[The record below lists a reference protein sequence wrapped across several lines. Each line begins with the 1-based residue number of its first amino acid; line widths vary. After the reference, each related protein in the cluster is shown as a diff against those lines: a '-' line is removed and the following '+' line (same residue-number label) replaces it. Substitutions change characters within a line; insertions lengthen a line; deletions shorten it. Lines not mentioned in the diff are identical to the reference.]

1 MQKAFYRFTVWLY
14 QLGIRLVSPWN
25 TKARLWLQGRKQF
38 PVFNHESKPCIW
50 VHCASLGEFEQG
62 RPVLEA
68 LKNQYPNYPVMLSFY
83 SPSGYEVRKNYPG
96 ADTVFYL
103 PSDSPGHAEKLINTM
118 NPALVIWVKY
128 EYWYYY
134 LSTLYKKGVPV
145 LLISG
150 IFRPSQPF
158 FKWYG
163 AFWRKMLVPFQLLF
177 VQNYDSNQLLKSIG
191 ITNGIVA
198 GDTRFDR
205 VVEIAEKKKQ
215 VPHIESF
222 TENFPVVVAGSTW
235 EEDEVEWMHFVRMH
249 PGVRFIFAPHVVTSE
264 RINAM
269 KKTFP
274 EAITYS
280 QLSAN
285 AEIAI
290 GCHILIIDNIG
301 MLSALYQYA
310 QITYIGGGFGN
321 DGIHNTLEAAVYGK
335 PVVFGPEYQKFA
347 EALELVKIG
356 AAFPVTNA
364 IALEKIVTHL
374 LNQRESCEQAGKAA
388 KQYVYQQKG
397 ATETIMAYVTEKRLL
412 TN

>member
-1 MQKAFYRFTVWLY
+1 LQKVFYRFTVWLY

-68 LKNQYPNYPVMLSFY
+68 LKNQYPNYPVMLSFF

-177 VQNYDSNQLLKSIG
+177 VQNYDSYQLLKSIG

-347 EALELVKIG
+347 EAVELVKIG
-356 AAFPVTNA
+356 AAFPVSSA

-388 KQYVYQQKG
+388 RQFVYQQKG
-397 ATETIMAYVTEKRLL
+397 ATETILAYVAEKRLL